1 METNIYKALSLVMED
16 VGAVRKAERNS
27 AQNFNFRGIDA
38 VVNAVSPALRKH
50 GVIVFPRLQSVEHS
64 TVVIGQ
70 KQTAMGHVRVQV
82 EYIFVASDGSNLNA
96 LVAAEA
102 MDSGDKA
109 TAKAMSVAFR
119 TALLQTLCL
128 PTDETD
134 PDAESYERASTQVAK
149 PAVKNPFPNA
159 TKQAESTTQKVVQP
173 AKQFDTVGNGLTK
186 GQQLLVDKQVKK
198 NFSGEDTT
206 VVVGDII
213 KRSISSL
220 SEVTVAEAQ
229 VLLPKLFGASE

>member
-50 GVIVFPRLQSVEHS
+50 GVIVFPRLHSVEHS

-82 EYIFVASDGSNLNA
+82 EYVFVASDGSNLNA

-134 PDAESYERASTQVAK
+134 PDHDVYERSSKVVEEKVVTKPSPQKVIAK
-149 PAVKNPFPNA
+149 PSVDP
-159 TKQAESTTQKVVQP
+159 TGITS
-173 AKQFDTVGNGLTK
+173 GGGLTK
-186 GQQLLVDKQVKK
+186 AQQLLVDKQVKK

-206 VVVGDII
+206 IVVGDII
-213 KRSISSL
+213 KRSIASL

-229 VLLPKLFGASE
+229 VLLPKLFGALE

>member
-1 METNIYKALSLVMED
+1 MEKNIYQALSAVMED

-50 GVIVFPRLQSVEHS
+50 GVIVFPRLQSVEQS
-64 TVVIGQ
+64 TVLIGQ
-70 KQTAMGHVRVQV
+70 KQTTMGHVRVQV
-82 EYIFVASDGSNLNA
+82 EYVFVAPDGSNLNA

-134 PDAESYERASTQVAK
+134 PDHDVYERASSQVPK
-149 PAVKNPFPNA
+149 PVVKNPFPNA
-159 TKQAESTTQKVVQP
+159 VKKTEIENVQA
-173 AKQFDTVGNGLTK
+173 GLSK
-186 GQQLLVDKQVKK
+186 SQQLLVDKQVKK
-198 NFSGEDTT
+198 DYSGEDTLI
-206 VVVGDII
+206 VVSDII
-213 KRSISSL
+213 KRSVSSL
-220 SEVTVAEAQ
+220 SEVTVDEAR
-229 VLLPKLFGASE
+229 VLLPKLFGGAA

>member
-134 PDAESYERASTQVAK
+134 PDHDVYERSSKVVEEKVVAKSSPQKVVAK
-149 PAVKNPFPNA
+149 PAV
-159 TKQAESTTQKVVQP
+159 QP
-173 AKQFDTVGNGLTK
+173 AGIASGGGLTK
-186 GQQLLVDKQVKK
+186 SQQLLVDKQVKK
-198 NFSGEDTT
+198 NFSGEDTAI
-206 VVVGDII
+206 VVGDII
-213 KRSISSL
+213 KRSIASL